1 MSKILFFLLLFVCS
15 NVAAQTISG
24 RAIDSVAG
32 KGLSYATVSL
42 VRADDSVLVS
52 FTVADSAGRFRLK
65 GSREGR
71 FLLSVSYAGFVP
83 VWKPVTGR
91 SAIGGGDTIG
101 ARGAAGGID
110 VGDIV
115 LVPVGLQ
122 DVQVVARRPPVEIN
136 NDTLEF
142 NSEHFK
148 TQPNAV
154 VEDLLRKMPGVTIES
169 DGTVKV
175 NGQTVRR
182 VLVNG
187 KEFFTGDVKMAT
199 KNLNADAVDKVQ
211 VFDRKSDQASFTGV
225 DDGNSEKTI
234 NLKLKKGRNNALFGK
249 LMAGGGG
256 GSGGAGGVG
265 LGGMGAGSTGLGGMG
280 TGDVGSGGRWDG
292 QANINKFKGDEQL
305 SFLGMANNTNRQGF
319 TLMDVLNFT
328 GALSRGM
335 RNGGGGVQVQMGDP
349 TSNNG
354 LPVTGLGQNQQ
365 GVATTSAGGL
375 NYNNTWDK
383 GRTNLNA
390 NYTMSH
396 VRLLTDKES
405 RVQNLL
411 PGNIYTTTDSSHTAH
426 SVDQQRLNLILDQQ
440 IDSSFSLRLTPSLT
454 WQNTH
459 KNDLSSY
466 ASVLNDGTMLNSGTN
481 RAETEPGAFNLTS
494 DALLR
499 KKLAKKGR
507 TISLDLNVGYN
518 HSTSTGSQ
526 VSDNFF
532 YSGGG
537 VTDSAIDQYASRDA
551 VTRSFGGNITYTEP
565 IGRRSLVA
573 FSGFYNSNT
582 GSSNKQAFDLDAATG
597 KHDRFNTQ
605 LSNDFSSDY
614 RYSGGGLSVRSNP
627 GKWVLTAGANLQAAV
642 LRATDNTAGRTIRQA
657 FTDVL
662 PVGVI
667 KYVISNAKMFQLDYN
682 TSTIQPSVVQLQPVA
697 DLSDPLN
704 VRTGNPDLRRTY
716 THRVGL
722 SFFSANPGKRSNF
735 MGMVGYQQS
744 ANAIVESDSVSSA
757 GTRVIV
763 PVNTDGV
770 RSLTADVNL
779 GFPLRKIFSRLEV
792 GSFFTRGQN
801 MSFLNGAKNL
811 IHSTTVGPRFSFDYS
826 RDDKVDVE
834 LTASVSLNA
843 GSYSLQ
849 PALNTHYMRQNY
861 GVNATGYLP
870 WRVSV
875 HSEFN
880 AIFNTGRT
888 EGYNSAVP
896 LWNASIAK
904 ALLKNDRGEV
914 KLGVMDLLNRN
925 TGITRSVNQ
934 GSIVDE
940 QYNVLRRYFLLSFT
954 YSLNK
959 AGLRAKGGPVIK
971 ARRIGE

>member
-1 MSKILFFLLLFVCS
+1 MSKALLLTLLVVCS
-15 NVAAQTISG
+15 HASAQTITG
-24 RAIDSVAG
+24 RVIDSVAG
-32 KGLSYATVSL
+32 KGLAYATVSL
-42 VRADDSVLVS
+42 VNADDSVLVS
-52 FTVADSAGRFRLK
+52 FTVADSAGRFRLT
-65 GSREGR
+65 GYREGR

-83 VWKPVTGR
+83 VWKPVTGT
-91 SAIGGGDTIG
+91 SAIGGT
-101 ARGAAGGID
+101 AGGVA

-115 LVPVGLQ
+115 LIPVGLQ
-122 DVQVVARRPPVEIN
+122 DVEVIARRPPVEVN

-249 LMAGGGG
+249 LMAGGGAG
-256 GSGGAGGVG
+256 SSGSRGSGSGG
-265 LGGMGAGSTGLGGMG
+265 SE
-280 TGDVGSGGRWDG
+280 GRFDG
-292 QANINKFKGDEQL
+292 QANINQFKGDEQL

-335 RNGGGGVQVQMGDP
+335 RNGGGGVQMQMGDP
-349 TSNNG
+349 NSNNG

-365 GVATTSAGGL
+365 GVATTAAGGL

-411 PGNIYTTTDSSHTAH
+411 PGNTYTTTDSSHTVH

-454 WQNTH
+454 WQHTH
-459 KNDLSSY
+459 KNELSSY
-466 ASVLNDGTMLNSGTN
+466 ASALNDGTMLNNGTN
-481 RAETEPGAFNLTS
+481 RAETQPGAFNLTS

-507 TISLDLNVGYN
+507 TISLDLNAGYN

-532 YSGGG
+532 YAGGG
-537 VTDSAIDQYASRDA
+537 VTDSAINQYASRDA
-551 VTRSFGGNITYTEP
+551 ITRSIGGNITYTEP

-573 FSGFYNSNT
+573 LSGFYNSNT

-597 KHDRFNTQ
+597 KHDRINTR

-614 RYSGGGLSVRSNP
+614 RYSGGGLSFRSNP
-627 GKWVLTAGANLQAAV
+627 GKWMLTAGANLQAAV
-642 LRATDNTAGRTIRQA
+642 LRATDKSAGKTIRQA
-657 FTDVL
+657 FKDVL
-662 PVGVI
+662 PVGLI
-667 KYVISNAKMFQLDYN
+667 KYVISNSTMFQLDYN

-722 SFFSANPGKRSNF
+722 SFFSANPGKRTNF
-735 MGMVGYQQS
+735 MGMIGYNES
-744 ANAIVESDSVSSA
+744 THAIVESDSVGASGA
-757 GTRVIV
+757 RVIA
-763 PVNTDGV
+763 PVNANGV
-770 RSLTADVNL
+770 RSLIADVNL

-792 GSFFTRGQN
+792 GSFFTQAQN
-801 MSFLNGAKNL
+801 VSFLNGARNL

-826 RDDKVDVE
+826 RDNKIDVE
-834 LTASVSLNA
+834 LTASLSLNT

-861 GVNATGYLP
+861 GVNGTGYLP
-870 WRVSV
+870 WGISV

-880 AIFNTGRT
+880 AILNTGRT
-888 EGYNSAVP
+888 EGYNTTIP
-896 LWNASIAK
+896 LWNASVAK
-904 ALLKNDRGEV
+904 SMLKQDRGEV
-914 KLGVMDLLNRN
+914 KFSVMDLLNRN
-925 TGITRSVNQ
+925 TGITRSINQ
-934 GSIVDE
+934 GNIVDE

-959 AGLRAKGGPVIK
+959 AGLKAKGGPVINV
-971 ARRIGE
+971 RRVGE

>member
-1 MSKILFFLLLFVCS
+1 MSKALFLFFLVVCS
-15 NVAAQTISG
+15 YASAQTITG
-24 RAIDSVAG
+24 RVIDSVAG
-32 KGLSYATVSL
+32 KGLAYATVSL
-42 VRADDSVLVS
+42 VKADDSVLVG
-52 FTVADSAGRFRLK
+52 FTVADSAGRFRLT
-65 GSREGR
+65 RIPEGR

-83 VWKPVTGR
+83 VWR
-91 SAIGGGDTIG
+91 SVMGGGI
-101 ARGAAGGID
+101 A

-115 LVPVGLQ
+115 LMPVGLQ
-122 DVQVVARRPPVEIN
+122 DVQVIARRPPVEVN

-249 LMAGGGG
+249 LMAGGGAG
-256 GSGGAGGVG
+256 GSG
-265 LGGMGAGSTGLGGMG
+265 S
-280 TGDVGSGGRWDG
+280 GDSEGRFDG
-292 QANINKFKGDEQL
+292 QTNINKFKGDEQL

-328 GALSRGM
+328 GALARGM

-349 TSNNG
+349 NSNNG

-365 GVATTSAGGL
+365 GVATTAAGGL

-396 VRLLTDKES
+396 IRLLTDKES

-411 PGNIYTTTDSSHTAH
+411 PGNSYTTTDSSHTAH
-426 SVDQQRLNLILDQQ
+426 SVDQQRLSLILDQQ
-440 IDSSFSLRLTPSLT
+440 MDSSFSLRLTPSLT
-454 WQNTH
+454 WQHTN
-459 KNDLSSY
+459 KNEQSSY
-466 ASVLNDGTMLNSGTN
+466 ASALNDGTMLNNGN
-481 RAETEPGAFNLTS
+481 NQAETRPGAFNLTS

-518 HSTSTGSQ
+518 HSTSTGTQ
-526 VSDNFF
+526 VADNFF
-532 YSGGG
+532 NSGPA
-537 VTDSAIDQYASRDA
+537 VTDSAINQYASRDA
-551 VTRSFGGNITYTEP
+551 ITRSIGGNLTYTEP

-573 FSGFYNSNT
+573 LSGFYNSNT

-597 KHDRFNTQ
+597 KRDRFNTQ
-605 LSNDFSSDY
+605 LSNDFNSDY
-614 RYSGGGLSVRSNP
+614 RYSGGGLSFRSNP
-627 GKWVLTAGANLQAAV
+627 GKWMLTAGANLQAAV
-642 LRATDNTAGRTIRQA
+642 LRATDNTAGKTIRQA

-662 PVGVI
+662 PAGVI
-667 KYVISNAKMFQLDYN
+667 KYVISNSKMFQLDYN

-704 VRTGNPDLRRTY
+704 VRIGNPGLRRAY

-722 SFFSANPGKRSNF
+722 SFFSANPGKRTNF
-735 MGMVGYQQS
+735 MGMIGYNAS
-744 ANAIVESDSVSSA
+744 TNAIVESDSVGGSGA
-757 GTRVIV
+757 RVIV

-770 RSLTADVNL
+770 RNLIADVNL
-779 GFPLRKIFSRLEV
+779 GFPLRKMFSRLEV
-792 GSFFTRGQN
+792 GSFFTEAQN
-801 MSFLNGAKNL
+801 VSFLNGVRNL
-811 IHSTTVGPRFSFDYS
+811 IHSTTVGPRFSFDYN
-826 RDDKVDVE
+826 RDNAIDVQ
-834 LTASVSLNA
+834 LTAALSLNT

-870 WRVSV
+870 WGISV

-880 AIFNTGRT
+880 VLFNTGRT
-888 EGYNSAVP
+888 EGYNKTIA

-904 ALLKNDRGEV
+904 SMLKHDRGEV
-914 KLGVMDLLNRN
+914 KFGVMDLLNRN

-934 GSIVDE
+934 GSVVDE

-959 AGLRAKGGPVIK
+959 AGLKAKGGPVINV
-971 ARRIGE
+971 RRVGE

>member
-1 MSKILFFLLLFVCS
+1 MSKTLFFLLLIVVCFRVS
-15 NVAAQTISG
+15 AQTITG
-24 RAIDSVAG
+24 RVIDSVAG
-32 KGLSYATVSL
+32 KGLAYATVSL
-42 VRADDSVLVS
+42 VKADDSVLVS
-52 FTVADSAGRFRLK
+52 FTVADSAGRFRLT
-65 GSREGR
+65 GNRDGR
-71 FLLSVSYAGFVP
+71 YLLSVSYAGFVP
-83 VWKPVTGR
+83 VWKPVMGSV
-91 SAIGGGDTIG
+91 SA
-101 ARGAAGGID
+101 
-110 VGDIV
+110 VGDIA
-115 LVPVGLQ
+115 LTPVGMQ

-249 LMAGGGG
+249 LMAGGGVGTG
-256 GSGGAGGVG
+256 GAGSGGGVGAGGAGGAGSGSAGGSGSGG
-265 LGGMGAGSTGLGGMG
+265 LGDAGS
-280 TGDVGSGGRWDG
+280 SASEGRWDG

-328 GALSRGM
+328 GDLSRGM

-349 TSNNG
+349 NSNNG
-354 LPVTGLGQNQQ
+354 LPITGLGQNQQ
-365 GVATTSAGGL
+365 GVATTAAGGL
-375 NYNNTWDK
+375 NYNNTWDR

-390 NYTMSH
+390 NYTQSH

-411 PGNIYTTTDSSHTAH
+411 PGNTYTTTDSSHTVN

-440 IDSSFSLRLTPSLT
+440 MDSSFSLRLTPSLV
-454 WQNTH
+454 WQQTT
-459 KNDLSSY
+459 KSEVSSY
-466 ASVLNDGTMLNSGTN
+466 FSALDDGTVLNHGVN
-481 RAETEPGAFNLTS
+481 RTGSQPGAFNLTT

-499 KKLAKKGR
+499 KKLARKGR

-526 VSDNFF
+526 VSDNFL
-532 YSGGG
+532 YAGGG
-537 VTDSAIDQYASRDA
+537 MTDSSINQSGLRDA
-551 VTRSFGGNITYTEP
+551 VTRSIGGNITYTEP

-573 FSGFYNSNT
+573 LSGFYNSNT
-582 GSSNKQAFDLDAATG
+582 GSSNKQAFDLNPATG
-597 KHDRFNTQ
+597 KHDRFNTL

-614 RYSGGGLSVRSNP
+614 RYSGGGLSFRSNP

-642 LRATDNTAGRTIRQA
+642 LRATDNTAGKTIRQT

-662 PVGVI
+662 PLGVV
-667 KYVISNAKMFQLDYN
+667 KYVISNSKMLQLNYN
-682 TSTIQPSVVQLQPVA
+682 TSTVQPSVVQLQPVV

-704 VRTGNPDLRRTY
+704 VRTGNPGLRRTY

-722 SFFSANPGKRSNF
+722 SFFSANPGKRTNF
-735 MGMVGYQQS
+735 MGMVAYQES
-744 ANAIVESDSVSSA
+744 ANAIVENDSVAAA
-757 GTRVIV
+757 GVRKIV
-763 PVNTDGV
+763 PVNANGV
-770 RSLTADVNL
+770 RNLVADLNL
-779 GFPLRKIFSRLEV
+779 GFPLRKIFSRLEM
-792 GSFFTRGQN
+792 GSFFTESQN
-801 MSFLNGAKNL
+801 VSFLNGVQNR
-811 IHSTTVGPRFSFDYS
+811 IHSTTVGPRFSFSYS
-826 RDDKVDVE
+826 RDEKVDVE
-834 LTASVSLNA
+834 LTASVSLNS

-861 GVNATGYLP
+861 GANVTGYLP
-870 WRVSV
+870 WRISL

-888 EGYNSAVP
+888 EGYNTAIP
-896 LWNASIAK
+896 LWNVSVAK

-914 KLGVMDLLNRN
+914 KLGVMDLLNLN

-934 GSIVDE
+934 GSIGDE

-959 AGLRAKGGPVIK
+959 AGLRAKGGAVINV
-971 ARRIGE
+971 RRVGE